1 MKQAISLV
9 EVLVSIMLITTVIV
23 SVLQMKDNNLFLLD
37 KFSSSSLVNSYFTYA
52 VESGEK
58 RNSTVYLSDKVDF
71 KDDDIRRELKNIKIL
86 IKDQDLKDVSVP
98 KNDYIK
104 SVSVIESSYKLE
116 LKEKTMTQKFYTF
129 KLEQN

>member
-52 VESGEK
+52 VESGK
-58 RNSTVYLSDKVDF
+58 NRNTKVYLSDKVDF

-104 SVSVIESSYKLE
+104 SVSIIESSYKLE